1 MEFKGLERL
10 LFTAVNWEDSR
21 IGLELGLS
29 MVVDVERRLWSMFQ
43 IEKDKI
49 GKWVKDKGKGRE
61 FDGACW

>member
-29 MVVDVERRLWSMFQ
+29 MVVDVERRLWRMFQ

-49 GKWVKDKGKGRE
+49 GK
-61 FDGACW
+61 

>member
-29 MVVDVERRLWSMFQ
+29 MVVDVERRLWRMFQ

-49 GKWVKDKGKGRE
+49 GKWVKDKGKGQE